1 MPSTYSIGWFSTGR
15 DEAARNLLAHV
26 QRKMR
31 EGYLDI
37 KMPFVFCNY
46 RPGEDH
52 RDSRERERFF
62 DLAETFDME
71 ILALPWRWYRDQFG
85 EDWRHEYGKDMAK
98 ILPDTDLDVL
108 AGYMLWL
115 DDMTCNTRKA
125 INLHP
130 ARPGGPVGTWQQVIW
145 QVIGDALEGRTEF
158 VQGAQM
164 QRVTP
169 EWDKGPTI
177 SYFEFPIDGDE
188 YGELWVPL
196 EDEGVIPL
204 DEDGVDYIRK
214 NEGEKNPLFRRIR
227 EDGEIRELPLIVE
240 TIKAFSDGKVWINEK
255 GEVTTEDGILDK
267 GYDLTRQV
275 EEVIRRKENGR
286 KKRDG

>member
-1 MPSTYSIGWFSTGR
+1 MTYNIGWFSTGR

-31 EGYLDI
+31 EGYLGI
-37 KMPFVFCNY
+37 EMPFVFCNY
-46 RPGEDH
+46 ERGEDH
-52 RDSRERERFF
+52 RDSGEREKFLN
-62 DLAETFDME
+62 LADTFDMD
-71 ILALPWRWYRDQFG
+71 IITLSWRQFREDYGENWRD
-85 EDWRHEYGKDMAK
+85 EYGREMSK

-115 DDMTCNTRKA
+115 DDMTCNARKA

-145 QVIGDALEGRTEF
+145 QVMNDALEGRTEF

-177 SYFEFPIDGDE
+177 SYFEFPIDGE
-188 YGELWVPL
+188 GYNELWKL
-196 EDEGVIPL
+196 FDEKGV
-204 DEDGVDYIRK
+204 EAVT
-214 NEGEKNPLFRRIR
+214 GEKDAENNPLFRKIR
-227 EDGEIRELPLIVE
+227 EDGEKREIPLLVE
-240 TIKAFSDGKVWINEK
+240 TIKAFAEYKVCITDCGQVATAK
-255 GEVTTEDGILDK
+255 GPLK
-267 GYDLTRQV
+267 SGYDLTRQV
-275 EEVIRRKENGR
+275 EEAIRRE
-286 KKRDG
+286 

>member
-1 MPSTYSIGWFSTGR
+1 MTYVCFSHDG
-15 DEAARNLLAHV
+15 DEW
-26 QRKMR
+26 R
-31 EGYLDI
+31 E
-37 KMPFVFCNY
+37 
-46 RPGEDH
+46 H
-52 RDSRERERFF
+52 
-62 DLAETFDME
+62 
-71 ILALPWRWYRDQFG
+71 
-85 EDWRHEYGKDMAK
+85 YGSDMATM
-98 ILPDTDLDVL
+98 LRRYQVDLDVF

-115 DDMTCNTRKA
+115 DDANCKKRKV

-145 QVIGDALEGRTEF
+145 QVMKDALEGRTEF

-169 EWDKGPTI
+169 EWDKGPAI

-188 YGELWVPL
+188 YAELWVPL

-214 NEGEKNPLFRRIR
+214 NEGEKNPLFRKMR
-227 EDGEIRELPLIVE
+227 EEGEVRELPLIVE
-240 TIKAFSDGKVWINEK
+240 TIKAFADRKVWINEK
-255 GEVTTEDGILDK
+255 GEVATDNGVLEK

-275 EEVIRRKENGR
+275 EEAIGR
-286 KKRDG
+286 K